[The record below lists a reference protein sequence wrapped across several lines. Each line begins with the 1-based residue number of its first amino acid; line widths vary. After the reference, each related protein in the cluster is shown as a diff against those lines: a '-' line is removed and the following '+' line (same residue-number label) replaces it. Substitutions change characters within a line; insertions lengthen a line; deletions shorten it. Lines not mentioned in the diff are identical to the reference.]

1 MPLTS
6 QQIRFLKGKGH
17 ALKPVLHI
25 GKDGLTEGFIAS
37 CSKSLDDHE
46 LIKIALLETAELD
59 RKEVARDLAA
69 IVAAEVVQVLGRK
82 ILLYRRNSERQKIVF
97 VTPPPVPPTP

>member
-1 MPLTS
+1 MRLTS

-25 GKDGLTEGFIAS
+25 GKDGLTEGVIAS
-37 CSKSLDDHE
+37 CNKSLDNNE
-46 LIKIALLETAELD
+46 LIKITLLETAELD

-69 IVAAEVVQVLGRK
+69 AVTAEVVQVLGRK
-82 ILLYRRNSERQKIVF
+82 ILLFKRNNERQKIVF